1 MSEKKAYYAKLLGTF
16 KDIEQKLQLGRDTP
30 QLIAKLMSMGVFS
43 NNIKSSNKFNTREIE
58 QLKDATAPFNLVI
71 GAKNVIYPFIGK
83 VIPELE
89 RALKG
94 PGAQDDEMGGVS
106 NLMGQM
112 KPSEQSPTDK
122 TTLDSRDKEE
132 PKKTGL
138 FTKSE
143 APVDSSNLQN
153 VREFYCSYFS
163 DYALKQIAEHLHSGV
178 VPPAVKRHITVC
190 FIDLVGFSRL
200 AEYAKTEQIVEVL
213 NIFFNQVN
221 STIRSYG
228 GDIDKFI
235 GDALLVIFDNAE
247 NAVRC
252 GLEILTKDLD
262 IINLKLDYME
272 IPDVMIHFGLNT
284 GWVVQA
290 YVGSR
295 DRRETTVVG
304 DGVNIASRVQSIS
317 PPNQLWITA
326 STLAALGSL
335 QKRFKQVGRRKL
347 KGRSNEVMIYN
358 YVRKIPADHLVVLY
372 EPDKTIYTEI
382 VKEMGQLDIKNIIHA
397 IRVDQM
403 AKLVLDNPVQAIV
416 VGPSID
422 PVSYK
427 EVIDVAEK
435 KKEGGIPIIPII
447 RKQMDADTWRKL
459 EEMNLH
465 LYVPLYKER
474 GMEKLL
480 NVLINQS
487 VKAVPRK
494 IEEEKPEEPDSKEK
508 KPVATVMESGER
520 EKISISVNETDVN
533 LVINAVLNRDEM
545 RELKKD
551 LAKLW
556 QYSMQQNHMTFTIEL
571 SAVGKDKITSAFLS
585 QLLSVFDFDPDPE
598 KVKIKVDFGGD
609 KQTTGW
615 EEIKN
620 SFQYQFL
627 S

>member
-30 QLIAKLMSMGVFS
+30 QLIAKLMSMSIFS
-43 NNIKSSNKFNTREIE
+43 NNIKSSNKFNTKEIE
-58 QLKDATAPFNLVI
+58 QLKDATAPFNTVV
-71 GAKNVIYPFIGK
+71 GAKNIIYPFIEK

-94 PGAQDDEMGGVS
+94 PNVRDEEIGGVS

-112 KPSEQSPTDK
+112 EPSGQSPPAE
-122 TTLDSRDKEE
+122 TTLDSRDEE
-132 PKKTGL
+132 EHKDLGI

-143 APVDSSNLQN
+143 APIDSSNLQN

-252 GLEILTKDLD
+252 GLEILMKDLD

-272 IPDVMIHFGLNT
+272 IPDIMIHFGLNT

-358 YVRKIPADHLVVLY
+358 YVRKIPEDHLILLY
-372 EPDKTIYTEI
+372 EPNKTIYTEI
-382 VKEMGQLDIKNIIHA
+382 VKEMSQLDIKNIIHA

-403 AKLVLDNPVQAIV
+403 RKLVLDNPVQAIV

-427 EVIDVAEK
+427 EVIDVAEE

-447 RKQMDADTWRKL
+447 RKQMDVDTWRKL
-459 EEMNLH
+459 EAMNLH

-487 VKAVPRK
+487 VKTVPRK
-494 IEEEKPEEPDSKEK
+494 IEEEKPDEPNSKEK
-508 KPVATVMESGER
+508 KPAVTVIEAGER

-545 RELKKD
+545 SELKKD

-556 QYSMQQNHMTFTIEL
+556 QYSMHQNHMTFTIEL
-571 SAVGKDKITSAFLS
+571 SAVEGDKITSAFLS
-585 QLLSVFDFDPDPE
+585 QLLTVFDFDPDPE

-620 SFQYQFL
+620 SFQYQFI